1 MESINDKILQNDFD
15 EIAERNIPFAELN
28 GKSVFVTGATGL
40 IGSQIIK
47 SMAAYN
53 RIKGGNIRLIAFARN
68 EKKARELFAGIPD
81 LTLAI
86 GDINDEISFDGD
98 VDYIIHGASA
108 TSSKFFVDHPVET
121 IFTAIDGTKN
131 ILEFAK
137 EKKVSGFVY
146 LSSLEVYGTPDP
158 KNETI
163 KEGDYGYIEQLS
175 VRSSY
180 SEGKRMVECLCCSYA
195 SEYGVPVKIVRLSQ
209 TFGAGVEY
217 NDGRVF
223 ALFARSAIEKKD
235 IVLHTEGRTVRT
247 YCYTTD
253 AVAAILFVLLKGNV
267 GEAYNVTNKDTACS
281 IKEMA
286 QLVCDIFPESG
297 IAVRIEIPENVASFG
312 YNPEMII
319 RLNTEK
325 LEALGWKASVG
336 IEEMF
341 RRLVAS
347 MKMKKDG

>member
-86 GDINDEISFDGD
+86 GDINDEISFDGV

-137 EKKVSGFVY
+137 EKNVSGFVY

>member
-1 MESINDKILQNDFD
+1 MESKNDIILQNDFN
-15 EIAERNIPFAELN
+15 EIAERDIPFAELD
-28 GKSVFVTGATGL
+28 GKTVFVTGATGL
-40 IGSQIIK
+40 IGSAIIK

-53 RIKGGNIRLIAFARN
+53 RIKGGSIRLVAFARN
-68 EKKARELFAGIPD
+68 EEKAKKVFDGIPNISF
-81 LTLAI
+81 AI
-86 GDINDEISFDGD
+86 GDINSAISYDGD

-131 ILEFAK
+131 ILEFAR

-158 KNETI
+158 EKATI

-235 IVLHTEGRTVRT
+235 IVLHTAGRTVRT

-253 AVAAILFVLLKGNV
+253 AVAAIIFVLLKGNV
-267 GEAYNVTNKDTACS
+267 GEAYNITNKDTACS

-297 IAVRIEIPENVASFG
+297 ISVKIEIPENVASFG

-319 RLNTEK
+319 RLDTEK
-325 LEALGWKASVG
+325 LEAIGWKASVG
-336 IEEMF
+336 IDEMF

-347 MKMKKDG
+347 MKAGRDS